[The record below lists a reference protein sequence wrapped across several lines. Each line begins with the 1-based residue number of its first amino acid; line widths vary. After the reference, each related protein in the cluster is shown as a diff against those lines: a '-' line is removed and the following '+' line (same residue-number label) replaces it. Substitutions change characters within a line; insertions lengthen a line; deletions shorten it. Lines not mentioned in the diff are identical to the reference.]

1 PKDLATYSGQFR
13 EQEAQVRAGAVALA
27 ETVQDAEA
35 HKLLVQFVSA
45 DDEMTAKYQHAFD
58 VFVAGNAGFKAA
70 DALVRGQDR
79 APTNLF
85 DKVVQRLES
94 RVQSTVAAQQL
105 AVSRN
110 QNLALGISG
119 GLLFLFG
126 VLGVATVRSIVRRLA
141 ALRAVSNKL

>member
-1 PKDLATYSGQFR
+1 
-13 EQEAQVRAGAVALA
+13 
-27 ETVQDAEA
+27 
-35 HKLLVQFVSA
+35 A
-45 DDEMTAKYQHAFD
+45 D
-58 VFVAGNAGFKAA
+58 FKAA

-105 AVSRN
+105 AASRN

-126 VLGVATVRSIVRRLA
+126 VLGFATVRSIVRRLA
-141 ALRAVSNKL
+141 ALRAVSNKLANADVAGLSIDISGKDEIGEFGESMKGVHAAIEELLHLAETPAKAA